1 VLVIVDQLQRI
12 SAELDAAADRLHRL
26 TRGMAESVWG
36 ARPTSGA
43 WSVAECVEHL
53 NLTSRAFV
61 PLLQEAVARAG
72 QREARA
78 GAYRRDLM
86 GWIIGLSSGPMI
98 RFGSRRLGRV
108 RTTPPF
114 VPSTAPPL
122 DSTLAEFDALQE
134 QVRRIVRDAEGR
146 AIDAVRIVSPFD
158 RRVSYSAYSALV
170 IIPRHQMRHIEQA
183 EDSARIVTLARQ
195 DVGAERR

>member
-1 VLVIVDQLQRI
+1 MINDQLQRI
-12 SAELDAAADRLHRL
+12 LIELDAATERLHRL
-26 TRGMAESVWG
+26 TSGMPERTWA
-36 ARPTSGA
+36 ARPTEGA
-43 WSVAECVEHL
+43 WSVAEGVEHL

-72 QREARA
+72 RLEAGAGA

-98 RFGSRRLGRV
+98 RLGSRRLGRI

-114 VPSTAPPL
+114 VPSAVPRL
-122 DSTLAEFDALQE
+122 DSTLAEFDELQD
-134 QVRRIVRDAEGR
+134 QVRRIVRDADGR
-146 AIDAVRIVSPFD
+146 AIDAVKIVSPFD

-170 IIPRHQMRHIEQA
+170 IIPRHQVRHIEQA

-195 DVGAERR
+195 DFGAARR